1 MAKSSYNGERDIAR
15 KHWIFTNKRLK
26 KLPYECRNKIVDMA
40 KEDVKLC
47 IDNSGMDDP
56 ICISMAEEV
65 QDMETYLG

>member
-1 MAKSSYNGERDIAR
+1 MSEKSIENR
-15 KHWIFTNKRLK
+15 HWIFTNKRLI

-47 IDNSGMDDP
+47 IDNNGVDDP
-56 ICISMAEEV
+56 ICQSMAQEA

>member
-1 MAKSSYNGERDIAR
+1 MSEKSIENH
-15 KHWIFTNKRLK
+15 HWIFTNKRLK
-26 KLPYECRNKIVDMA
+26 EIPYDCRKELIDIA

-56 ICISMAEEV
+56 ICQSMAEEV

>member
-1 MAKSSYNGERDIAR
+1 MAGKSIENR
-15 KHWIFTNKRLK
+15 HWIWTNERLK
-26 KLPYECRNKIVDMA
+26 KLPYDCRKELINMA

-56 ICISMAEEV
+56 ICQSMAQEA